1 MSPRCF
7 GDIAP
12 WVSIQARMARN
23 PDMSRGMRALQMF
36 SCLLIPPL
44 FMPESVLSQFDAMVA
59 AKPRK
64 IAIFWGNEK
73 ISYRDLAARINA
85 CSEALQGVGTASA
98 RNVAAGFSLRGKDAP
113 IKGATTGKDAP
124 MKGATTG
131 KDAPIKGATTGKD
144 APIKGA
150 GTGGIVPGDRVGI
163 LLKNSPEF
171 IYALY
176 GALKLGATVVPINTF
191 LKPPEIQ
198 HIADDCQLKC
208 LISSPDFDEVTGK
221 LQGVAVVSIA
231 QLSHDRRRVPGYGK
245 GVTGDWRPVTRD
257 REAVSQNQSPITNHG
272 SPITDYQSPITD
284 HQSPLSVL
292 RSPPSPSAL
301 ALIIYTSGT
310 TGKAKGAMLTHANIA
325 ANVTSC
331 IKALEETTDDRLTLL
346 LPMFH
351 SFMLTVGIF
360 TPLSM
365 GAGIVL
371 IKSIHPLKAAMR
383 EIIMNRATIFIGIPQ
398 IFQAL
403 ADAKIPFWLH
413 WVLKLRL
420 AVSGSAPLPG
430 ETLKRFDRKFRFPL
444 LEGYGLSEAS
454 PVVSFNPIRGV
465 HKPGSVGL
473 PLPDIEVKIFDDH
486 DHELPAGQVG
496 EIVVRGPNVMRGYY
510 NHEAETAATLRN
522 GWLHTGDMGK
532 KDDDG
537 YIYIVDR
544 RKEMLLVRGMNVY
557 PREIEEVL
565 HKFPNVREVA
575 VVAKPDEKRGEVP
588 VAFVSPA
595 EGAKLEADEIL
606 RFLRDH
612 LADYKVPKEVRT
624 LDALPRTP
632 TGKIAKL
639 ELKKNL

>member
-1 MSPRCF
+1 MT
-7 GDIAP
+7 
-12 WVSIQARMARN
+12 
-23 PDMSRGMRALQMF
+23 
-36 SCLLIPPL
+36 
-44 FMPESVLSQFDAMVA
+44 ESTVLSQFDVVAA
-59 AKPRK
+59 AKPGK
-64 IAIFWGNEK
+64 VAIFWGSEK
-73 ISYRDLAARINA
+73 IPYRDLAARIDA
-85 CSEALQGVGTASA
+85 CSAALQACPDLGG
-98 RNVAAGFSLRGKDAP
+98 AAP
-113 IKGATTGKDAP
+113 
-124 MKGATTG
+124 
-131 KDAPIKGATTGKD
+131 
-144 APIKGA
+144 
-150 GTGGIVPGDRVGI
+150 GIVKGDRVGI

-176 GALKLGATVVPINTF
+176 AALKLGATVVPINTF

-198 HIADDCQLKC
+198 HIADDCKLKC
-208 LISSPDFDEVTGK
+208 LITAPDFDEVTGK
-221 LQGVAVVSIA
+221 LQGVAIIPIQELCGSA
-231 QLSHDRRRVPGYGK
+231 LPGATGK
-245 GVTGDWRPVTRD
+245 AHRG
-257 REAVSQNQSPITNHG
+257 REAAPTKPGNG
-272 SPITDYQSPITD
+272 SP
-284 HQSPLSVL
+284 
-292 RSPPSPSAL
+292 PPEGPGVGHREPGTVNREPGTVNPSDL
-301 ALIIYTSGT
+301 AVIIYTSGT
-310 TGKAKGAMLTHANIA
+310 TGKSKGAMLTHANIA
-325 ANVTSC
+325 SNVLSC
-331 IKALEETTDDRLTLL
+331 IKALDETVDDRLTLL

-360 TPLSM
+360 TPLCM

-383 EIIMNRATIFIGIPQ
+383 EIIMNRATIFVGIPQ

-430 ETLKRFDRKFRFPL
+430 ETLDKFDRKFRFPL

-465 HKPGSVGL
+465 HKAGSVGL

-486 DHELPAGQVG
+486 GHELPAGKVG

-510 NHEAETAATLRN
+510 NQPAETATTLRS
-522 GWLHTGDMGK
+522 GWLHTGDMGR

-565 HKFPNVREVA
+565 HRFPGVREAA
-575 VVAKPDEKRGEVP
+575 VVPKADEKRGEVP
-588 VAFVSPA
+588 VAFVSPVDN
-595 EGAKLEADEIL
+595 AKLEANEIL

-612 LADYKVPKEVRT
+612 LADYKIPKEIRIVE
-624 LDALPRTP
+624 ALPRTP